1 MIIFANPVNLQVKL
15 ISKYASKLFSN
26 LYITVKRQNKTA
38 VVKKKIK

>member
-26 LYITVKRQNKTA
+26 LYITVKRQNQNCCS
-38 VVKKKIK
+38 KKKQR